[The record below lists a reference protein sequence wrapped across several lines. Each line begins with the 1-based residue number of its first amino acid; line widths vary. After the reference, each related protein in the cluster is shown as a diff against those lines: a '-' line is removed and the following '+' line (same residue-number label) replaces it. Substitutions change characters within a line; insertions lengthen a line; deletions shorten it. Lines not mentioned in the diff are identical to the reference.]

1 MTDGWGWPKSDR
13 VAGTPLSDTSDR
25 ATRRAE
31 DRANDRANDRERR
44 AQERLAAAEQRS
56 EVRTAQRDALSQ
68 DRERARETRR
78 IEETARSEARAATP
92 PANDAEALKI
102 SKRRRSGAL
111 ARTGEE
117 TKKERDTRSY
127 KTIVDPA
134 RIRTLA
140 DRGASLSALAGAF
153 GITVE
158 EVEAALIETEGA

>member
-13 VAGTPLSDTSDR
+13 LAGTPLSDTSDR
-25 ATRRAE
+25 AARRAE
-31 DRANDRANDRERR
+31 DRAQDRERR

-56 EVRTAQRDALSQ
+56 ESRIAQRDALTQ
-68 DRERARETRR
+68 ERERAREARR
-78 IEETARSEARAATP
+78 IEEAARHEARLNAP
-92 PANDAEALKI
+92 PANDVEALKI

-111 ARTGEE
+111 ARSGEE
-117 TKKERDTRSY
+117 TKKERDTRGY

-140 DRGASLSALAGAF
+140 DRGALLSALAAAF

-158 EVEAALIETEGA
+158 EVEAALAGSATT

>member
-13 VAGTPLSDTSDR
+13 LAGTPLSGTSDR
-25 ATRRAE
+25 AARRAE
-31 DRANDRANDRERR
+31 DRAQDRERR

-56 EVRTAQRDALSQ
+56 ESRIAQRDALTRE
-68 DRERARETRR
+68 RERAREARR
-78 IEETARSEARAATP
+78 IEEAARHEARLNAP
-92 PANDAEALKI
+92 PTNDVEALKI

-111 ARTGEE
+111 ARSGEE
-117 TKKERDTRSY
+117 TKKERDTRGY

-140 DRGASLSALAGAF
+140 DRGASLSALAAAF

-158 EVEAALIETEGA
+158 EVEAALAGSATT